1 MFGCGMYTVEWF
13 NKAGKVV
20 KSYDKYLTE
29 PLYRKEIMNMQ
40 VAFLQGMDVEGL
52 RIKPLQD

>member
-1 MFGCGMYTVEWF
+1 MFGCDMHKVEWF
-13 NKAGKVV
+13 NKAGEVV

-40 VAFLQGMDVEGL
+40 IAFLQGMNVEGL

>member
-1 MFGCGMYTVEWF
+1 MFGCGMYKVEWF
-13 NKAGKVV
+13 NKAGEIV

-29 PLYRKEIMNMQ
+29 LLYRKEIMNIQ
-40 VAFLQGMDVEGL
+40 IAFLQGMDVEGL

>member
-1 MFGCGMYTVEWF
+1 MFGCGMYKVEWF

>member
-1 MFGCGMYTVEWF
+1 MFGCGMNKVEWF
-13 NKAGKVV
+13 NKAGEVV